1 MRLLLQLM
9 KKKLKLDE
17 ISAIKKERKKDG
29 NRQTNKVTN
38 TCMIHQGTKGTP
50 YHRTWENCAKNG
62 VSRHTK
68 NYDIEHSIKINRHA
82 NAQPTKTIHSI

>member
-29 NRQTNKVTN
+29 NRQPNKVTN
-38 TCMIHQGTKGTP
+38 TCIIHQGTKGTP

-68 NYDIEHSIKINRHA
+68 NYNIEHSIKNIGTFNVHELF
-82 NAQPTKTIHSI
+82 

>member
-1 MRLLLQLM
+1 MRLLQQIM
-9 KKKLKLDE
+9 KIKLKLDE

-50 YHRTWENCAKNG
+50 YHRTWENCAQNG
-62 VSRHTK
+62 VGRHTR
-68 NYDIEHSIKINRHA
+68 NYNIEHSIEINRHA
-82 NAQPTKTIHSI
+82 KA

>member
-38 TCMIHQGTKGTP
+38 ICMIHQGTKGTP
-50 YHRTWENCAKNG
+50 YHRTWENGAKNG

-68 NYDIEHSIKINRHA
+68 KL
-82 NAQPTKTIHSI
+82 

>member
-1 MRLLLQLM
+1 MRLLQQIM
-9 KKKLKLDE
+9 KIKLKLDE

-68 NYDIEHSIKINRHA
+68 KL
-82 NAQPTKTIHSI
+82 